1 MKFRLL
7 PDGKTPLPS
16 MSNKVLCVLITA
28 TLAISTL
35 LSGCFREYGDTDEY
49 REFIKAK
56 NLVGSVSRIETS
68 GNYSYVLEDGVLT
81 FLDLDGKQIWRSDE
95 YWFVNDFQ
103 LFDIDGDG
111 NTDCLF
117 SLWKSYSFYKDF
129 DENDDPSVKN
139 HLFLYTIR
147 GGYAKALWA
156 SSNLPR
162 PIYSFEIS
170 EGTPTPVYTGAV
182 LRTFEGEYT
191 KDYTKSNEREFT
203 YTWQGWGFVP
213 EDEPVVVPPQ
223 DTSAVKLSFVGDLM
237 VHSRQ
242 LYEAYNVD
250 DSTYDFDYSFEFVRD
265 HITSADYAIGNLET
279 VLGGKD
285 TGYTDFPAFNA
296 PDEFALALRKAG
308 FDMLTT
314 ANNHCNDRGESGI
327 IRTINVLDSLGLDHI
342 GTYKSDEER
351 NSVFIKEIKEIKFAF
366 LSFTYGTNGIPLASG
381 KPYLANVMSEA
392 LIREDIQRAKAYNP
406 DIIVVMPHMGDEY
419 ESQPSEEWRNRAH
432 FMLDCGA
439 DIVVA
444 SHPHV
449 VQPAEFVAIDN
460 GSKES
465 RNCFIAYSTGNF
477 LSSQRE
483 PPTDAGMILNLY
495 FERDET
501 GKVFLSEVSYIPT
514 WVKFTDDSGCFDITV
529 LPVWDTLNAVNNGND
544 VNLRDSDISRLK
556 LVLAEQ
562 AKMFLGREPSW
573 DERGEY
579 FIGRNAIQSDK

>member
-1 MKFRLL
+1 MNNKLL
-7 PDGKTPLPS
+7 RALIAA
-16 MSNKVLCVLITA
+16 VLAVSVLF
-28 TLAISTL
+28 
-35 LSGCFREYGDTDEY
+35 SGCSREYGDTDEF
-49 REFIKAK
+49 RKFIKTEVFCESAD
-56 NLVGSVSRIETS
+56 RTETS
-68 GNYSYVLEDGVLT
+68 GDYSYVLEDGVLS
-81 FLDLDGKQIWRSDE
+81 FLDSDGKQIWRSDK
-95 YWFVNDFQ
+95 YWFVNDFR

-117 SLWKSYSFYKDF
+117 SLWKSYSFYKGF
-129 DENDDPSVKN
+129 DENDDPNVKN

-147 GGYAKALWA
+147 GGYAKSLWA

-170 EGTPTPVYTGAV
+170 EGTQTPVSTGAILKTV
-182 LRTFEGEYT
+182 EGRYT
-191 KDYTKSNEREFT
+191 KDDTKSEGREFT

-213 EDEPVVVPPQ
+213 EDEPDTVPPEAA
-223 DTSAVKLSFVGDLM
+223 SFVKLSFVGDLM

-242 LYEAYNVD
+242 LYEAYNAD
-250 DSTYDFDYSFEFVRD
+250 DGTYDFGYSFEFVRD
-265 HITSADYAIGNLET
+265 HIASADYAIGNLET
-279 VLGGKD
+279 VLGGKE

-296 PDEFALALRKAG
+296 PDEFALALREAG

-327 IRTINVLDSLGLDHI
+327 IRTIDVLDSLGLDHI
-342 GTYKSDEER
+342 GTYKSEEEQNKILIR
-351 NSVFIKEIKEIKFAF
+351 EIKGIKFAF
-366 LSFTYGTNGIPLASG
+366 LSFTYGTNGISLASG
-381 KPYLANVMSEA
+381 KPYLANIMSKE
-392 LIREDIQRAKAYNP
+392 LIKEDIERAKDENP
-406 DIIVVMPHMGDEY
+406 DVIIVLPHMGGEY
-419 ESQPSEEWRNRAH
+419 ESQPSEEWKDWTH

-449 VQPAEFVAIDN
+449 IQPVEFVGISN
-460 GSKES
+460 GGKETRS
-465 RNCFIAYSTGNF
+465 CFIAYSTGNF

-514 WVKFTDDSGCFDITV
+514 WVKFIDDNGCFDITV
-529 LPVWDTLNAVNNGND
+529 LPVWDTLNVVDNGNN
-544 VNLRDSDISRLK
+544 VNLSESDISRLK

-562 AKMFLGREPSW
+562 AEMLLGRSPARAEQ
-573 DERGEY
+573 EEY
-579 FIGRNAIQSDK
+579 FIGQNATQSEK